1 MKLFYLIYG
10 CRRSHP
16 CTLHLSFLSYQMLF
30 DNFDSLKNPFFLVG
44 NTDQVMTG
52 LLVVDGAIVPRPVG
66 VNPSL
71 TIAILAERCLRL
83 LAQRE
88 G

>member
-1 MKLFYLIYG
+1 
-10 CRRSHP
+10 
-16 CTLHLSFLSYQMLF
+16 
-30 DNFDSLKNPFFLVG
+30 
-44 NTDQVMTG
+44 MTG

-88 G
+88 GWNIDYDTFIPLSGNNHLNFSQDNLKTAVKGISYDVPCFGALIPGTLH